1 VAYEALAIVTFIFI
15 DKKITGSNELAMWK
29 KNYSDG
35 GCGELEMTYALQNA
49 CLNGCAYLSA

>member
-1 VAYEALAIVTFIFI
+1 
-15 DKKITGSNELAMWK
+15 MWK